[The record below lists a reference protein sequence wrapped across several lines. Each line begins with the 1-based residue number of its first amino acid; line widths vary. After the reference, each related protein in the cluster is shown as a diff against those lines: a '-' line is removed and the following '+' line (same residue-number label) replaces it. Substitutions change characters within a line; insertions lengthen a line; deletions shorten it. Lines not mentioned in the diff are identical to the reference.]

1 MKKSVI
7 LSAILA
13 MGTMVHAS
21 QDWYVGV
28 GYEGFSIKK
37 DITNDIAVQA
47 AYGGLGDVSGIK
59 IRGHY
64 KFMKE
69 RMYDVYGYG
78 GFMYYSDSETTK
90 VSGGY
95 GTSAKSDV
103 DITTKGVEFGVG
115 VDHDLRKSM
124 DMTLPIFI
132 SLEIGY
138 RASNTDVDGKVTYSG
153 YEYAPTINASADY
166 DYSGIIGGLW
176 FHYRF

>member
-1 MKKSVI
+1 
-7 LSAILA
+7 
-13 MGTMVHAS
+13 
-21 QDWYVGV
+21 
-28 GYEGFSIKK
+28 
-37 DITNDIAVQA
+37 
-47 AYGGLGDVSGIK
+47 
-59 IRGHY
+59 
-64 KFMKE
+64 
-69 RMYDVYGYG
+69 
-78 GFMYYSDSETTK
+78 MYYSDSETTK